1 MQYGAL
7 TSSQRVMFDTKQGSL
22 IRKPTFVLWIE
33 GFGDTTEYVMRIDS
47 EIGLESLRGRG
58 SLNIGRAIL
67 ELNNENGYF
76 YSHSA
81 VQRGSKV
88 KKYARI
94 KIWAG
99 FDYLNIPIFTGIVE
113 DVKPI
118 GTSNAVTIN
127 CRDYMGLFFDS
138 IIKDEL
144 GLNNTPKSILEYF
157 CSKVGVV
164 ANIIDTEESTMS
176 YDVSAPLSRSIKGQ
190 KMMSVIEKICDSI
203 FCIAY
208 FDEEGILQLV
218 EREYSNA
225 VQTSNGRMY
234 PMNWRFDDNN
244 IADCMLLADSEI
256 INDVTVEYRSGFFS
270 RYMDQASIDEYRAK
284 ARQLGIL
291 SLSSDLTSSQTQGT
305 IQELLDHDLEGFKF
319 TTSNNSSVI
328 DSVYVRMKKS
338 DAHGY
343 VCVKIYT
350 NNSGIPGSLIGTSNL
365 KAGDNLTNEFSW
377 EVFCFD
383 TPIRISPLT
392 DYWCI
397 IDTDSVVSG
406 TISIQIN
413 NANVNAKHA
422 YYDSSSWHIENNK
435 YVLHIIRGSN
445 QAYRV
450 AEDVV
455 RFYKKPYERVKI
467 NAPAVPHLQLTDEV
481 KVNIKKIGITGRYVI
496 ERRKHILTSETYTT
510 IDTLRKVG

>member
-1 MQYGAL
+1 
-7 TSSQRVMFDTKQGSL
+7 MFDTKQGSF
-22 IRKPTFVLWIE
+22 IRKPTFVVWIE
-33 GFGDTTEYVMRIDS
+33 GFGDTTEYAMGIDS

-67 ELNNENGYF
+67 ELNNHVPPCNGRENGYF
-76 YSHSA
+76 YSD
-81 VQRGSKV
+81 GISKV
-88 KKYARI
+88 KKCAKI

-99 FDYLNIPIFTGIVE
+99 FDYLNIPIFAGVID

-118 GTSNAVTIN
+118 GTLNTVTMN

-157 CSKVGVV
+157 CSKVGVL
-164 ANIIDTEESTMS
+164 ANIIGTEESTTV
-176 YDVSAPLSRSIKGQ
+176 YDELKFKGQ
-190 KMMSVIEKICDSI
+190 KMISVIEKICDSI
-203 FCIAY
+203 FCVAY
-208 FDEEGILQLV
+208 FDEEGIFRLV
-218 EREYSNA
+218 EREYSNH
-225 VQTSNGRMY
+225 VDWG
-234 PMNWRFDDNN
+234 FDDSN
-244 IADCMLLADSEI
+244 IVDCMLLADSEI

-270 RYMDQASIDEYRAK
+270 RCLDQASIDEYRAK
-284 ARQLGIL
+284 ARELGIL

-319 TTSNNSSVI
+319 TTTNSSSVI

-350 NNSGIPGSLIGTSNL
+350 NNGGVPGNLIGTSSL
-365 KAGDNLTNEFSW
+365 KAGDNLTSEFSW

-397 IDTDSVVSG
+397 IDTDLVSSG
-406 TISIQIN
+406 TVSIQIS
-413 NANVNAKHA
+413 NAAINGKHA
-422 YYDSSSWHIENNK
+422 YYDLTWHIENNK

-455 RFYKKPYERVKI
+455 RFYKRPYERVKI
-467 NAPAVPHLQLTDEV
+467 VAPAVPQLALTDEV
-481 KVNIKKIGITGRYVI
+481 KVNIKKMGLVGRYVI
-496 ERRKHILTSETYTT
+496 ERRKHVLTSETYTT

>member
-1 MQYGAL
+1 MQYGTL
-7 TSSQRVMFDTKQGSL
+7 TSSQRAMFDTKQGSF
-22 IRKPTFVLWIE
+22 IRKPTFVVWIE
-33 GFGDTTEYVMRIDS
+33 GFGDTTEYVMRIDT

-76 YSHSA
+76 CSD
-81 VQRGSKV
+81 GISKV
-88 KKYARI
+88 KKCARI

-99 FDYLNIPIFTGIVE
+99 FDHLNIPIFTGVV
-113 DVKPI
+113 DNVKPI
-118 GTSNAVTIN
+118 GTLNAVTIN
-127 CRDYMGLFFDS
+127 CRDYIGLFFDS

-144 GLNNTPKSILEYF
+144 GLNNTPKSILEYL
-157 CSKVGVV
+157 SSEVGVV
-164 ANIIDTEESTMS
+164 ANIIGTEEATTA
-176 YDVSAPLSRSIKGQ
+176 YDELKFKGQ

-203 FCIAY
+203 FCVAY
-208 FDEEGILQLV
+208 FDEEGILRLV
-218 EREYSNA
+218 EREFSA
-225 VQTSNGRMY
+225 PLSRGSD
-234 PMNWRFDDNN
+234 WKFDDSN
-244 IADCMLLADSEI
+244 IVDCMLLADSEI

-270 RYMDQASIDEYRAK
+270 RCIDQSSIDEYRAK

-291 SLSSDLTSSQTQGT
+291 SLSSDLISSQTQGT
-305 IQELLDHDLEGFKF
+305 IQVLLDHDLEGFKF
-319 TTSNNSSVI
+319 TTSNSSSVI

-350 NNSGIPGSLIGTSNL
+350 NNGGIPGSLVGTSSL
-365 KAGDNLTNEFSW
+365 KASDNLTNEFSW

-383 TPIRISPLT
+383 TPVRISPLT
-392 DYWCI
+392 NYWCI

-406 TISIQIN
+406 TVSIQIT
-413 NANVNAKHA
+413 NATVNAKYA
-422 YYDSSSWHIENNK
+422 YYDSSSWHIENGK

-467 NAPAVPHLQLTDEV
+467 IAPAVPQLQLTDEI
-481 KVNIKKIGITGRYVI
+481 KVNIKKMGLAGRYVI
-496 ERRKHILTSETYTT
+496 ERRRHVLTSETYTT

>member
-1 MQYGAL
+1 MQYGTL
-7 TSSQRVMFDTKQGSL
+7 TSSQRAMFDTKQRSC
-22 IRKPTFVLWIE
+22 IRKPTFVVWIE

-47 EIGLESLRGRG
+47 ETGLESLRGRG

-76 YSHSA
+76 YSD
-81 VQRGSKV
+81 GINKV
-88 KKYARI
+88 KKCARI

-99 FDYLNIPIFTGIVE
+99 FDYLNIPIFAGVV
-113 DVKPI
+113 DNVKPI
-118 GTSNAVTIN
+118 GTLNAVTIN
-127 CRDYMGLFFDS
+127 CRDYIGLFFDS

-144 GLNNTPKSILEYF
+144 GLNNTPKSILEYL
-157 CSKVGVV
+157 CSKVGVLS
-164 ANIIDTEESTMS
+164 NIIGTEEAITA
-176 YDVSAPLSRSIKGQ
+176 YDEPKFKGQ
-190 KMMSVIEKICDSI
+190 KMMSIIEKICDSI
-203 FCIAY
+203 FCVAY

-218 EREYSNA
+218 EREFSA
-225 VQTSNGRMY
+225 PLSRGSD
-234 PMNWRFDDNN
+234 WGFDDSN
-244 IADCMLLADSEI
+244 IVDCMLLADSEI

-270 RYMDQASIDEYRAK
+270 RCLDQTSIDDYRAK
-284 ARQLGIL
+284 ARQLGIF
-291 SLSSDLTSSQTQGT
+291 SLSSDLISSQTQGT

-319 TTSNNSSVI
+319 ATSNNSSVI

-338 DAHGY
+338 DADGY

-350 NNSGIPGSLIGTSNL
+350 NNDGVPGNLIGTSSL
-365 KAGDNLTNEFSW
+365 KAGDSLTSEFSW

-383 TPIRISPLT
+383 ISIRVSPLT

-397 IDTDSVVSG
+397 IDTDSVVNG
-406 TISIQIN
+406 TVSVQIT
-413 NANVNAKHA
+413 NACVNGKHA

-455 RFYKKPYERVKI
+455 RFYKKPYERIKI
-467 NAPAVPHLQLTDEV
+467 VAPAVPQLQLTDEIR
-481 KVNIKKIGITGRYVI
+481 VNIKKMGIAGRYVI
-496 ERRKHILTSETYTT
+496 ERRKHVLTSETYTT

>member
-1 MQYGAL
+1 MQYGTL
-7 TSSQRVMFDTKQGSL
+7 TSSQRAMFDTKQGSL

-58 SLNIGRAIL
+58 NLNIGRAIL

-76 YSHSA
+76 YSRSA

-99 FDYLNIPIFTGIVE
+99 FDYLNIPIFTGVV
-113 DVKPI
+113 DNVKPI
-118 GTSNAVTIN
+118 GTLNAVTIN

-157 CSKVGVV
+157 CSKVGVMS
-164 ANIIDTEESTMS
+164 NIIDNEESTTP
-176 YDVSAPLSRSIKGQ
+176 YDELKFRGQ
-190 KMMSVIEKICDSI
+190 KMINIIEKICDSI

-218 EREYSNA
+218 EQEYSNA
-225 VQTSNGRMY
+225 IQPYNGRTY
-234 PMNWRFDDNN
+234 PIDWRFDDNN
-244 IADCMLLADSEI
+244 ITDCMLLADSEI
-256 INDVTVEYRSGFFS
+256 INDITVEYRSGFFS
-270 RYMDQASIDEYRAK
+270 RCLDQASIDEYRAK
-284 ARQLGIL
+284 TRQLGIL
-291 SLSSDLTSSQTQGT
+291 SLNSDLVSSQAQGT
-305 IQELLDHDLEGFKF
+305 IQELLDHNLEGFKF

-328 DSVYVRMKKS
+328 DSIYVRMKKS

-343 VCVKIYT
+343 VCIKIYT
-350 NNSGIPGSLIGTSNL
+350 DDGGVPGSLVRTSNL

-377 EVFCFD
+377 EVFCFNN
-383 TPIRISPLT
+383 PIRVSPLT

-397 IDTDSVVSG
+397 IDTNSIVNGTVSL
-406 TISIQIN
+406 QID
-413 NANVNAKHA
+413 NANANAKYA
-422 YYDSSSWHIENNK
+422 YYDSSSWYLENNK
-435 YVLHIIRGSN
+435 YALHIIRGSN

-450 AEDVV
+450 AEDIV

-467 NAPAVPHLQLTDEV
+467 IAPAVPHLQLTDEI
-481 KVNIKKIGITGRYVI
+481 KVNIKKMGLIGRYVI
-496 ERRKHILTSETYTT
+496 ERRRHILTSETYTT

>member
-1 MQYGAL
+1 MQYGTL
-7 TSSQRVMFDTKQGSL
+7 NSSQRAMFDTKQVSF
-22 IRKPTFVLWIE
+22 IRKPTFVVWIE
-33 GFGDTTEYVMRIDS
+33 GFGDTTEYVMGIDS

-76 YSHSA
+76 YSRSA

-99 FDYLNIPIFTGIVE
+99 FDYLNIPIFTGVV
-113 DVKPI
+113 DNVKPI
-118 GTSNAVTIN
+118 GTLNAVTIN
-127 CRDYMGLFFDS
+127 CRDYIGLFFDS

-144 GLNNTPKSILEYF
+144 GLNNTPKSILEYL
-157 CSKVGVV
+157 CSKVGVL
-164 ANIIDTEESTMS
+164 ANIIGTEEFTTA
-176 YDVSAPLSRSIKGQ
+176 YDELKFKGQ

-203 FCIAY
+203 FCVAY
-208 FDEEGILQLV
+208 FDEEGTLRLV
-218 EREYSNA
+218 EREFSA
-225 VQTSNGRMY
+225 HVPPCNGRMSQGSD
-234 PMNWRFDDNN
+234 WRFDDSN
-244 IADCMLLADSEI
+244 IVDCMLLADSEI

-270 RYMDQASIDEYRAK
+270 RCLDQSSIDEYRAK

-319 TTSNNSSVI
+319 TTSNSSSVI

-350 NNSGIPGSLIGTSNL
+350 NNGGVPGSLVGTSSL
-365 KAGDNLTNEFSW
+365 KASDNLTNEFSW
-377 EVFCFD
+377 EIFCFD
-383 TPIRISPLT
+383 TPIRIYPLT

-406 TISIQIN
+406 TVSVQITNASIN
-413 NANVNAKHA
+413 GKHT

-467 NAPAVPHLQLTDEV
+467 VAPAVPQLQLTDEV
-481 KVNIKKIGITGRYVI
+481 RVNIKKMGLAGRYVI
-496 ERRKHILTSETYTT
+496 ERRKHVLTSETYTT